1 MKILYI
7 GNKLSAHGLNQTSV
21 ETLGEL
27 LAEFADIK
35 TISDKKYKFLRI
47 LDIVFELLLNGRNYN
62 FVLVDTYSTS
72 AFYFALIS
80 AVICKFL
87 KIKYIPILRGG
98 DLKNRLSK
106 NIFLSKIIFQN
117 SFKNVAPSLF
127 LKEIFNNYGFN
138 CVLIPNNIVLDN
150 YEFQNRSKILKPKLL
165 WVRAFSEIY
174 NPQMA
179 IKVLFVLMKDYPR
192 AELCMV
198 GPDKDGSLDKCIKL
212 SKDLDIED
220 NIKFTGQLSKKE
232 WIEISKKYSIFLNT
246 TNYDNMPISVM
257 EIMALGLPIVS
268 TDVGGVTHLLKH
280 DIDGLLVDKNDI
292 NSMADS
298 ISNILNNKGLAEKL
312 SINSRKS

>member
-1 MKILYI
+1 
-7 GNKLSAHGLNQTSV
+7 
-21 ETLGEL
+21 
-27 LAEFADIK
+27 
-35 TISDKKYKFLRI
+35 
-47 LDIVFELLLNGRNYN
+47 
-62 FVLVDTYSTS
+62 
-72 AFYFALIS
+72 
-80 AVICKFL
+80 
-87 KIKYIPILRGG
+87 
-98 DLKNRLSK
+98 
-106 NIFLSKIIFQN
+106 
-117 SFKNVAPSLF
+117 
-127 LKEIFNNYGFN
+127 
-138 CVLIPNNIVLDN
+138 
-150 YEFQNRSKILKPKLL
+150 
-165 WVRAFSEIY
+165 
-174 NPQMA
+174 
-179 IKVLFVLMKDYPR
+179 
-192 AELCMV
+192 MV

-312 SINSRKS
+312 SINSRKKLKNIHGRIFLVNG